1 MCIKYLK
8 HARARAQE
16 AGAADEDEEAYM
28 CTNIAC
34 ILLILLIY
42 YIIHIYYQYTV
53 LLLYNIIQ
61 RTQEAGAADEDD
73 EGDAL
78 QVELRHE
85 PVAARSRPTNQASV
99 ARARAPASSH
109 ASAAKLLRREPV
121 AAHGN
126 ERMRGHEALSAPMP
140 GPLTAGRRHEPAAA
154 RAPAARDCVRCRRCA
169 RGAVRLAC
177 AREAGGHTGA
187 ARHAAQGRRGAA
199 RHAGGC
205 VLQIKPK
212 MYST

>member
-42 YIIHIYYQYTV
+42 YIIHIYYQYTI

-73 EGDAL
+73 EAYMCIIL
-78 QVELRHE
+78 IYYIIY
-85 PVAARSRPTNQASV
+85 
-99 ARARAPASSH
+99 
-109 ASAAKLLRREPV
+109 
-121 AAHGN
+121 
-126 ERMRGHEALSAPMP
+126 
-140 GPLTAGRRHEPAAA
+140 
-154 RAPAARDCVRCRRCA
+154 
-169 RGAVRLAC
+169 
-177 AREAGGHTGA
+177 HTYI
-187 ARHAAQGRRGAA
+187 
-199 RHAGGC
+199 
-205 VLQIKPK
+205 LYNII
-212 MYST
+212 